1 MKNNSY
7 LLVFMLFALNLFG
20 QANKSDVQRLVA
32 LSGEM
37 YEIYQTVDQL
47 ALQLSEENRERFK
60 KDLVPLIERQKNRL
74 VAYYSQNLSQDEVEK
89 LIVFYET
96 PLAKKYLMI
105 RNNYRIVQSNNSDV
119 FKEELQGIIMK
130 YMM

>member
-1 MKNNSY
+1 MKKY
-7 LLVFMLFALNLFG
+7 VCLLVCVFFTLNLFG
-20 QANKSDVQRLVA
+20 QANKDDVQRLII

-37 YEIYQTVDQL
+37 NEIHQMVDQL

-74 VAYYSQNLSQDEVEK
+74 VAYYAQNLSQDEVEK
-89 LIVFYET
+89 LMEFYES

-105 RNNYRIVQSNNSDV
+105 RKNYRIVQSNNSDI

>member
-1 MKNNSY
+1 MKKY
-7 LLVFMLFALNLFG
+7 VCLLVYVFFTLNLFG
-20 QANKSDVQRLVA
+20 QANKDDVQRLII

-37 YEIYQTVDQL
+37 NEIHQMVDQL

-74 VAYYSQNLSQDEVEK
+74 VAYYAQNLSQDEVEK
-89 LIVFYET
+89 LMEFYES

-105 RNNYRIVQSNNSDV
+105 RKNYRIVQSNNSDV

>member
-1 MKNNSY
+1 MKKY
-7 LLVFMLFALNLFG
+7 VCLLVCVFFTLNLFG
-20 QANKSDVQRLVA
+20 QANKDDVQRLII

-37 YEIYQTVDQL
+37 NEIHQMVDQL

-74 VAYYSQNLSQDEVEK
+74 VAYYAQNLSQDEVEK
-89 LIVFYET
+89 LMEFYES

-105 RNNYRIVQSNNSDV
+105 RKNYRIVQSNNSDV

>member
-1 MKNNSY
+1 MKKY
-7 LLVFMLFALNLFG
+7 VCLLVYVFFTLNLFG
-20 QANKSDVQRLVA
+20 QANKDDVQRLII

-37 YEIYQTVDQL
+37 NEIHQMVNQL

-74 VAYYSQNLSQDEVEK
+74 VAYYAQNLSQDEVEK
-89 LIVFYET
+89 LMEFYES

-105 RNNYRIVQSNNSDV
+105 RKNYRIVQLNNSDV